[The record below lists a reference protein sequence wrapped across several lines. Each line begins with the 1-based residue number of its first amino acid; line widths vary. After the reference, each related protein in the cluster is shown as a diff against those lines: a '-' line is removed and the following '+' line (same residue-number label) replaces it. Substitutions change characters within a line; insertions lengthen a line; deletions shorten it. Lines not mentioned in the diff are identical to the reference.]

1 MRIPLCMIFLVQ
13 LVFQANP
20 DKNQSIK
27 KLPRDPFEI
36 QLANLSATI
45 NEKNGECEK
54 VRITYPDSKDQV
66 IITATDDIFI
76 KFTRNGNEKT
86 VYRENINSAYTISAF
101 EAKHLKLVSK
111 SLLTTL
117 EEFEE
122 DLQNNRWGKCLFL
135 DSYFPR
141 FLKGYYYLFCLS
153 MSTSDVLP
161 ESVNVADSLYDIS
174 LNSDKSDIR
183 LNKWQSTDDYIVK
196 LRIATKE
203 LIYQIKLWQQE
214 ISKKEKNNSEITVSK
229 EFARSL
235 GLFASI
241 YFNESVQQKKT
252 PATAKTTR

>member
-1 MRIPLCMIFLVQ
+1 MRIALCLIILIQ
-13 LVFQANP
+13 LAFQVNP
-20 DKNQSIK
+20 DKIQSVK

-45 NEKNGECEK
+45 DEKSGECEK
-54 VRITYPDSKDQV
+54 VRITYHDSKDQV

-76 KFTRNGNEKT
+76 KVTRNGSEKT
-86 VYRENINSAYTISAF
+86 VYRENINNAYTISAF

-117 EEFEE
+117 EEFEK

-153 MSTSDVLP
+153 MSTPDVLP

-183 LNKWQSTDDYIVK
+183 LSKWQSANDYIVK

-214 ISKKEKNNSEITVSK
+214 ISKKEKTNSEISVSR

-241 YFNESVQQKKT
+241 YFNESMHQKRT
-252 PATAKTTR
+252 PGTAKTTK